1 MVIKSDATGT
11 GSLIHSNSGVSATVE
26 RYIAAADWISWDD
39 GWHLLSSPIANHTIA
54 GSFTVVPENEYDFY
68 AWSEPDNLWINFKE
82 TGSPNF
88 ADINGSNTFKSGAG
102 YLVAYKDADT
112 KLFTGNLNVSDVN
125 PGTLTLSSG
134 VNQGWNLLGNP
145 FASALTWY
153 TGWTVN
159 NIGGVANIWNE
170 VGKSYTPRSA
180 GDPIPQA
187 NGFMVQVL
195 SGTGSLTIPASAR
208 VHNAQGWYK
217 NTNYP
222 VVSLFAHNTDN
233 PSFQESQVRFNPEAT
248 ENFDAEFDG
257 NYLAGY
263 APQFYSTFSGHNL
276 MVNSLPFTDELSI
289 PFTFIGNEGAHFRI
303 EAAVSGDLSS
313 NIYLLDKQT
322 GTDHN
327 LSQNPVYSFIASAN
341 DNPERFM
348 LHFKTV
354 GINEPANS
362 DQIEVVYVDGTINI
376 TNMGQGKIKSVSVAD
391 MAGHSIYNGD
401 LQWGVTAKISL
412 SASLGVYLV
421 FVETETHFFVK
432 KLLIH

>member
-1 MVIKSDATGT
+1 
-11 GSLIHSNSGVSATVE
+11 
-26 RYIAAADWISWDD
+26 
-39 GWHLLSSPIANHTIA
+39 
-54 GSFTVVPENEYDFY
+54 
-68 AWSEPDNLWINFKE
+68 
-82 TGSPNF
+82 
-88 ADINGSNTFKSGAG
+88 
-102 YLVAYKDADT
+102 
-112 KLFTGNLNVSDVN
+112 
-125 PGTLTLSSG
+125 
-134 VNQGWNLLGNP
+134 
-145 FASALTWY
+145 
-153 TGWTVN
+153 
-159 NIGGVANIWNE
+159 
-170 VGKSYTPRSA
+170 
-180 GDPIPQA
+180 
-187 NGFMVQVL
+187 
-195 SGTGSLTIPASAR
+195 
-208 VHNAQGWYK
+208 
-217 NTNYP
+217 
-222 VVSLFAHNTDN
+222 
-233 PSFQESQVRFNPEAT
+233 
-248 ENFDAEFDG
+248 
-257 NYLAGY
+257 
-263 APQFYSTFSGHNL
+263 

-289 PFTFIGNEGAHFRI
+289 PFTFIGNEGEHFRI

-401 LQWGVTAKISL
+401 LQWGNTAKISL
-412 SASLGVYLV
+412 SASLGIYLV